1 VDYEKAVLEYET
13 KVRTALLEVKLLTGE
28 LDRSHEKLSNAR
40 KRVELA
46 QQNDRSYDV
55 KYNSGAMSYNDFLN
69 NKLMLRSYILNL
81 LKEVQ
86 TQLNYEAELYNALGG
101 SQKTDNNQQ
110 ADGL

>member
-1 VDYEKAVLEYET
+1 
-13 KVRTALLEVKLLTGE
+13 
-28 LDRSHEKLSNAR
+28 
-40 KRVELA
+40 
-46 QQNDRSYDV
+46 
-55 KYNSGAMSYNDFLN
+55 
-69 NKLMLRSYILNL
+69 MLRSYILNL

>member
-1 VDYEKAVLEYET
+1 MDYEKAVLEYET

-69 NKLMLRSYILNL
+69 NK
-81 LKEVQ
+81 
-86 TQLNYEAELYNALGG
+86 YNALGG